1 MEILQLRYFCSAAE
15 TENFSATASRYRVPP
30 SDISQ
35 SIKRLERELDVP
47 LFERTSNRVRL
58 SDRGREFYVK
68 INRVLQLLDTAVQDI
83 TTTGVGGQLRILIG
97 SNRRIT
103 MQAVERFRTE
113 YPSVDIV
120 AQHSY
125 TALSEDFDLIV
136 TAEPI
141 DAKEFERTRIL
152 SEELVL
158 AVRRD
163 NPIAS
168 LPLLSA
174 EDLEPQAF
182 ISMSAGTPLYTITK
196 DICADMGFTPHIAIQ
211 SDDPFY
217 IRKCV
222 EMGLGVAVVPE
233 MSWRG
238 QFSPEI
244 QLCRLNGQKRD
255 TFVYRRKNK
264 ILLSS
269 TEGFLRILSEVCAKE
284 MTRG

>member
-15 TENFSATASRYRVPP
+15 TENFSATANRYRVPP

-35 SIKRLERELDVP
+35 SIKRLENELDIP
-47 LFERTSNRVRL
+47 LFERSANRVRL

-83 TTTGVGGQLRILIG
+83 TTTGAGGQLRILIG

-103 MQAVERFRTE
+103 MQAVERFRNE

-120 AQHSY
+120 AQHSS

-136 TAEPI
+136 TAEHI

-152 SEELVL
+152 SEELCL

-168 LPLLSA
+168 LPHLSA

-182 ISMSAGTPLYTITK
+182 ISMSAGAPLYTITK
-196 DICADMGFTPHIAIQ
+196 EICADMGFTPHIAIQ

-238 QFSPEI
+238 QFSSDTV
-244 QLCRLNGQKRD
+244 LRRLNGQKRD
-255 TFVYRRKNK
+255 TYVYRRKNK

-269 TEGFLRILSEVCAKE
+269 TESFIRILTEECSKE
-284 MTRG
+284 MTR